1 MFSVSQPLTRRPPRV
16 ARAARNYKDPSKEC
30 LMKEL
35 REKAMA
41 LEALPVNNSKTL
53 LELLAVLKAEREEML
68 AIGNGPESD
77 TAHRAVE
84 YVRGLANTALK
95 TEARDSM
102 RSEIKGQITRA
113 HQIVHQLEVQI
124 AGQEESMKSQFDT
137 QMKRLKARHKMELNA
152 LYDEWAAPE
161 KDRKYVRASN
171 ALKELRRQA
180 ELLLK
185 ERKYS
190 ESKKVEKMA
199 EEMAQEEAEMRRME
213 MEEDFE
219 KQLRNLQAA
228 HAKQEDDLRIK
239 QRVKTDEYQAAKQHD
254 LRVANRRIAKLKID
268 KRAADDPDRV
278 WTLHHRN
285 DGDALYM
292 VAREINTNK
301 KVMQEGEFNTLNLPP
316 LGSSRRVRCMVQT
329 ARRSSRREFY

>member
-1 MFSVSQPLTRRPPRV
+1 MGLDT
-16 ARAARNYKDPSKEC
+16 
-30 LMKEL
+30 
-35 REKAMA
+35 
-41 LEALPVNNSKTL
+41 LPVKDSKTL
-53 LELLAVLKAEREEML
+53 LELLAILKAEREEML

-84 YVRGLANTALK
+84 YVRGLANSALK

-102 RSEIKGQITRA
+102 RSEIKGQISKA
-113 HQIVHQLEVQI
+113 HKSVHQLEVQI
-124 AGQEESMKSQFDT
+124 AGQEERMKSQFET
-137 QMKRLKARHKMELNA
+137 QMKDLKAKQKRELNA
-152 LYDEWAAPE
+152 LYNEWAAPE
-161 KDRKYVRASN
+161 KDRKYTRASN

-190 ESKKVEKMA
+190 ESKKVEQMARELA
-199 EEMAQEEAEMRRME
+199 EEEAAMRRME
-213 MEEDFE
+213 MEEDFD
-219 KQLRNLQAA
+219 KRLRNLQAA
-228 HAKQEDDLRIK
+228 HAKQRDDLK
-239 QRVKTDEYQAAKQHD
+239 LKHRVKEDEYQAAKQHD
-254 LRVANRRIAKLKID
+254 LRVANRRIAKLKVD
-268 KRAADDPDRV
+268 KSAADDPERV

-301 KVMQEGEFNTLNLPP
+301 KILQEGEFNTLNLPP
-316 LGSSRRVRCMVQT
+316 LCSSRRVRCMVQT